1 MRLFWLRVVGMCV
14 HPRCDLAERVRPE
27 AIGPTPCDLR
37 KGDDAGPPQDP
48 QVLGHGRL
56 AAVEGRGQLAR
67 APRSALQELDDA
79 AARRIGDR
87 TERILA

>member
-1 MRLFWLRVVGMCV
+1 MRV
-14 HPRCDLAERVRPE
+14 HPCDDLAECVRPE
-27 AIGPTPCDLR
+27 LVGATPCDLR
-37 KGDDAGPPQDP
+37 KGDDAGPTEDP

-67 APRSALQELDDA
+67 ALRSALQELDDA
-79 AARRIGDR
+79 AAGRIGYR